1 MKLFFHNLKCTCLLS
16 LSFWLLSLQLQG
28 NSVNP
33 QLNHIFNSLKQVEDS
48 TIQASMLRGTLVGLS
63 GKRDIAAPAAW
74 KPLRIKLARSKDPE
88 VIKLADQLSQIFGDL
103 SVSEDAL
110 KLVLSGEA
118 NLDERKEALS
128 GLVAMRYEELPENL
142 NLLLDSRLKV
152 DAIRAYSFFNYP
164 EAPQELISKYE
175 KFDTVAKR
183 ATIDTLASKQ
193 SYAKALLEA
202 LGTGKVAKAEVPNYT
217 ARNLQKILGSSF
229 DKVYGKIVEM
239 GELSKID
246 KNPVKAI
253 PPGFADVRRIEVGV
267 LPGLKFN
274 TARIEAQAGEKV
286 IFVFPN
292 DDSSGMVHNLAIITP
307 GSRETVLNAAVAM
320 GAAGLKKNFVPEIP
334 ELLASTPQVAQGMK
348 YTLYF
353 SVPKE
358 PGNYHFICTYPGHG
372 LIMQGIFAV
381 Q

>member
-1 MKLFFHNLKCTCLLS
+1 MKLPVHNFKCTYL
-16 LSFWLLSLQLQG
+16 LSFWLLSLQLSG
-28 NSVNP
+28 NSLNP

-48 TIQASMLRGTLVGLS
+48 AVQASMLRGTLAGLS
-63 GKRDIAAPAAW
+63 DKRDLAAPASW
-74 KPLRIKLARSKDPE
+74 KSLRIKLTRSKDPE
-88 VIKLADQLSQIFGDL
+88 VVKLADQLSQIFGDL

-110 KLVLSGEA
+110 KVVLNGDA
-118 NLDERKEALS
+118 NLEDRREALS
-128 GLVAMRYEELPENL
+128 GLVAMRFQGLPKNL
-142 NLLLDSRLKV
+142 NLLLNSPLKV
-152 DAIRAYSFFNYP
+152 DAIRAYSYFDYS
-164 EAPQELISKYE
+164 EAPKELILEYE

-183 ATIDTLASKQ
+183 ATIDTLASQK
-193 SYAKALLEA
+193 SYARALLEA
-202 LGTGKVAKAEVPNYT
+202 LRTEKVAKAEVPNYT
-217 ARNLQKILGSSF
+217 ARKLQKTLGSSF
-229 DKVYGKIVEM
+229 DNVFGKILKM

-246 KNPVKAI
+246 KNPVKAR
-253 PPGFADVRRIEVGV
+253 PAGFADARRIEVGV

-274 TARIEAQAGEKV
+274 TSRIEAKAGEKV

-307 GSRETVLNAAVAM
+307 GSIQTVLDAAVAM
-320 GAAGLKKNFVPEIP
+320 GAEGLKKNFIPEIP

-353 SVPKE
+353 SVPEE

-381 Q
+381 E

>member
-28 NSVNP
+28 NSVYP

-110 KLVLSGEA
+110 KLVMNGDA
-118 NLDERKEALS
+118 NLKERKEALS

-164 EAPQELISKYE
+164 KAPQELISKYE

-202 LGTGKVAKAEVPNYT
+202 LRTEKVAKAEVPNYT

-253 PPGFADVRRIEVGV
+253 PPGFADARRIEVGV

-274 TARIEAQAGEKV
+274 TARIEVQAGEKV

-307 GSRETVLNAAVAM
+307 GSRETVLDAAVAM
-320 GAAGLKKNFVPEIP
+320 GAAGLKKNFIPEIP